1 MGDTYRAVYTVKI
14 AEKVYVLHCFQKNH
28 TLCDI
33 MSRGLERVGL
43 RVFKNAW
50 FGRFARKDKI
60 SADLL
65 WEAVERAERGL
76 IDADLGGGVI
86 KQRIARPGAGKSKGY
101 RSIVIYRK
109 GEKAFF
115 VYGFPKSELGNIR
128 DGEEE
133 QFKKAAKSILALSD
147 DQIRQ
152 LIENGQFEEVM
163 NHGQEISK

>member
-1 MGDTYRAVYTVKI
+1 MDIDTTIKTLYSKQSG
-14 AEKVYVLHCFQKNH
+14 AE
-28 TLCDI
+28 
-33 MSRGLERVGL
+33 
-43 RVFKNAW
+43 
-50 FGRFARKDKI
+50 
-60 SADLL
+60 
-65 WEAVERAERGL
+65 VERAERGL
-76 IDADLGGGVI
+76 IDANLGGGVI

-128 DGEEE
+128 DDEEE

-152 LIENGQFEEVM
+152 LMIDLECRCWHNLPIM
-163 NHGQEISK
+163 STRR

>member
-109 GEKAFF
+109 GE
-115 VYGFPKSELGNIR
+115 
-128 DGEEE
+128 
-133 QFKKAAKSILALSD
+133 
-147 DQIRQ
+147 
-152 LIENGQFEEVM
+152 
-163 NHGQEISK
+163 